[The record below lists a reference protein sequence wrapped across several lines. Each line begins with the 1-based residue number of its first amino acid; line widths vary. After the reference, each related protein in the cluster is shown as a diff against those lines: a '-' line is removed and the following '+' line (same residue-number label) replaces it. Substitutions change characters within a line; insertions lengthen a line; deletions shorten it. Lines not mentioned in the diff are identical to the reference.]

1 MAEDMNQLLRRARQ
15 NRTPIAPPLAD
26 DAESA
31 ADAASSLS
39 AGAPSSSPAVQ
50 ARPQEQTPAEQP
62 PTMSDL
68 IRAAARHTVLNS
80 EASDDQ

>member
-39 AGAPSSSPAVQ
+39 AGAHL
-50 ARPQEQTPAEQP
+50 ARA
-62 PTMSDL
+62 L
-68 IRAAARHTVLNS
+68 LCRHGLRSRRRQSNRRP
-80 EASDDQ
+80 